1 MQEILDL
8 RTLTFNNIIVTLSFA
23 ICLIM
28 YAKYHPQF
36 SGIQTIGIGFFLS
49 SLAFTLMSCRNF
61 IPDFISIVIPNV
73 LFVVA
78 LTLIHVG
85 LVKFYQL
92 LTKRILIRHSVFII
106 AVLISALIFTYVYP
120 STNGRIVVISMIF
133 SGQCFLIVRSLLYVH
148 KYKEHTSSFIISL
161 SYLIF
166 GTFFAFRALITL
178 SEEPLVDFMDAGFL
192 HSITVIVYQLLIIS
206 TTFSLA
212 WIVSGHLLKELKDQ
226 ATQDPL
232 TKVFNRRALEE
243 IVNLE
248 HSRSMR
254 NQAPLSV
261 IMLDIDRFKELNDSY
276 GHNAGD
282 RVLVEVAELLTK
294 STRGHDSIARF
305 GGEEFIVLLPET
317 NINQARLIAEKLRM
331 KIASQAFSFARA
343 SDIAVTASFGVTA
356 CELEKES
363 WLNVLERADGALYKA
378 KENGR
383 NRVIVF
389 NPYDSAGAM
398 LGSTG

>member
-1 MQEILDL
+1 
-8 RTLTFNNIIVTLSFA
+8 
-23 ICLIM
+23 M
-28 YAKYHPQF
+28 YAKFHPQF
-36 SGIQTIGIGFFLS
+36 NGIRTIGIGFFLS
-49 SLAFTLMSCRNF
+49 SLAFTLMSCRNY

-73 LFVVA
+73 LLVLA

-85 LVKFYQL
+85 LVKFYQV
-92 LTKRILIRHSVFII
+92 LTKRVLIRHGVFLIAVFI
-106 AVLISALIFTYVYP
+106 SAMVFTYLYP
-120 STNGRIVVISMIF
+120 STNGRIVVISMAF
-133 SGQCFLIVRSLLYVH
+133 AGQCFLIVRSLLYVH
-148 KYKEHTSSFIISL
+148 KYKEHPSSFIIAL

-192 HSITVIVYQLLIIS
+192 HSLTVIMYQLLIIS

-212 WIVSGHLLKELKDQ
+212 WIVSGQLQKELKDQ

-261 IMLDIDRFKELNDSY
+261 IMLDIDHFKELNDSY

-282 RVLVEVAELLTK
+282 KVLVEVAELLTR

-331 KIASQAFSFARA
+331 KISSQSFNFTRG
-343 SDIAVTASFGVTA
+343 SDLAITASFGVTV
-356 CELEKES
+356 CELDKES
-363 WLNVLERADGALYKA
+363 WLSVVERADEALYKA
-378 KENGR
+378 KANGR
-383 NRVIVF
+383 NRVVVF
-389 NPYDSAGAM
+389 NPYESGAM
-398 LGSTG
+398 LDSTG